1 MKVPYAYAHA
11 WRVDSFCPLPFALCP
26 LQTETEEAQD
36 TTPKKRVEGG
46 SQADRACALWSLL
59 PRMVLHRQPGVRTL
73 PKPVWRARFSKFEG
87 GQA

>member
-46 SQADRACALWSLL
+46 SQGVMACAKESW
-59 PRMVLHRQPGVRTL
+59 RQVIKGVVGPG
-73 PKPVWRARFSKFEG
+73 AG
-87 GQA
+87 H